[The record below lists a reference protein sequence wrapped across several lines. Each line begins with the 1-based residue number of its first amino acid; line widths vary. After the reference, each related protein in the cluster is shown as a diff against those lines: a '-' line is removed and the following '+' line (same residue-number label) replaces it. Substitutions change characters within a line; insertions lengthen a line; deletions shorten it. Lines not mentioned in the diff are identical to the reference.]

1 MCELNAKEIFVEISK
16 EEVNVLLGICLF
28 PFGLY

>member
-1 MCELNAKEIFVEISK
+1 MCELNAKEIVEISK
-16 EEVNVLLGICLF
+16 EEVNELLGICIF

>member
-1 MCELNAKEIFVEISK
+1 MCELNAKEIVEISK
-16 EEVNVLLGICLF
+16 RRENELLGICIF